1 MGRTKDQYIEYLNTL
16 DYDDPQ
22 NREIRGRV
30 PDKNK
35 PTERDSN
42 VTNDTLRCR
51 DEGRGIPR
59 KSRRSREQD

>member
-1 MGRTKDQYIEYLNTL
+1 MGRTKDQYIEHLIAL
-16 DYDDPQ
+16 DCDDPQ

-35 PTERDSN
+35 PTERDNN

-51 DEGRGIPR
+51 DEGRGVPR
-59 KSRRSREQD
+59 KSGRSRKQD